1 MTFLCPIM
9 RDAWMDVDDDAD
21 ATCAIRANEDTARAV
36 RLFFAAGV

>member
-9 RDAWMDVDDDAD
+9 RDAWMDVD

-36 RLFFAAGV
+36 RLFFAAAF